1 MSGSSPTIEN
11 FPKPKFITGGCL
23 CGSIKYRADF
33 PEDHDFLHQA
43 SEIDVA
49 CRLPMYLAYHP
60 YFDFQSRSC
69 QCTQCRRGTGCLFYV
84 AHTVPL
90 GNFTYLTPTTT
101 LKNFYATPGI
111 QRGFC
116 SNCGSFLYWR
126 HESRDEIA
134 MAVGTVDPEFL
145 SDFGFALANTAG
157 DNVWCE
163 NEIKGVTDG
172 MIGKERGIKWATDSK
187 GVRM

>member
-1 MSGSSPTIEN
+1 
-11 FPKPKFITGGCL
+11 
-23 CGSIKYRADF
+23 
-33 PEDHDFLHQA
+33 
-43 SEIDVA
+43 
-49 CRLPMYLAYHP
+49 
-60 YFDFQSRSC
+60 
-69 QCTQCRRGTGCLFYV
+69 
-84 AHTVPL
+84 
-90 GNFTYLTPTTT
+90 
-101 LKNFYATPGI
+101 
-111 QRGFC
+111 
-116 SNCGSFLYWR
+116 
-126 HESRDEIA
+126 